1 MQVAEL
7 NAQSIQR
14 GRIYTVSELT
24 HEIKALLEESFPFVW
39 ICGEISNISAP
50 VSGHFYFTLKD
61 ANAQLAAIMFRG
73 QNRQLKFR
81 PEDGMKV
88 TCLGRVSVYPP
99 RGSYQILIEYME
111 PAGIGA
117 LQIAFEQ
124 LKARLQEEGLFD
136 QGHKKSI
143 PFLPRKICVIT
154 SPTGAVV
161 HDIVKIVNRR
171 YPLFIDI
178 IPVKVQGEGAEQE
191 IVSALNLANSK
202 TKADVI
208 ILARGGG
215 SLEDLHAFNSEAV
228 ARAIFQS
235 DIPVISAVGHEIDV
249 TISDFTADLRAPTPS
264 AAAELAVPVKA
275 ELQMRSRALQ
285 RSLSVAMRHC
295 LSRLTLQLNQLKA
308 RVAHP
313 KKRIQD
319 FRLRL
324 ADLTRRMNVDMTNSH
339 IRRNRERFRWRQKL
353 LYKNDP
359 AHRIDKLKTKL
370 NENITNLSKLF
381 NNNYR
386 NNRFRFTALF
396 EKLFLLNPLAILNR
410 GYSITKS
417 MPDGGIVKDADLVAI
432 HQKLHITLARGVL
445 ICRVEGKQDHDSK
458 NI

>member
-1 MQVAEL
+1 MAEL

-24 HEIKALLEESFPFVW
+24 QEIKALLEESFSFIW
-39 ICGEISNISAP
+39 ICGEISNISMP
-50 VSGHFYFTLKD
+50 VSGHFYLTLKD
-61 ANAQLAAIMFRG
+61 ANAQLSAIMFRG

-136 QGHKKSI
+136 QEHKKSI

-161 HDIVKIVNRR
+161 HDIFRIVNRR
-171 YPLFIDI
+171 FPGISIDI
-178 IPVKVQGEGAEQE
+178 IPVRVQGEGAEQE
-191 IVSALNLANSK
+191 IVSALNLANTK
-202 TKADVI
+202 TNADVI

-235 DIPVISAVGHEIDV
+235 DIPVISAVGHETDV
-249 TISDFTADLRAPTPS
+249 TISDFTADMRAPTPS

-275 ELQMRSRALQ
+275 ELQIRSRALQ
-285 RSLSVAMRHC
+285 RSLMVAMQHC
-295 LSRLTLQLNQLKA
+295 LSRHALQLNQLKV

-313 KKRIQD
+313 KKRVQD

-324 ADLTRRMNVDMTNSH
+324 ADLTHRMHVDMTNSH
-339 IRRNRERFRWRQKL
+339 IRRKREYFRWHEKL
-353 LYKNDP
+353 LYKNYP
-359 AHRIDKLKTKL
+359 THRIVKLKAKH
-370 NENITNLSKLF
+370 NENTTNLMKLF

-386 NNRFRFTALF
+386 NHRFRFTALF
-396 EKLFLLNPLAILNR
+396 EKLFLLNPLSILNR
-410 GYSITKS
+410 GYSITRS
-417 MPDGGIVKDADLVAI
+417 MPDGCIVKNADFVAI
-432 HQKLHITLARGVL
+432 DQKVHITLARGVL
-445 ICRVEGKQDHDSK
+445 ICRVEGKLDHDSK

>member
-1 MQVAEL
+1 VAEL

-24 HEIKALLEESFPFVW
+24 QEIKALIEESFSFIW
-39 ICGEISNISAP
+39 ICGEISNISMP
-50 VSGHFYFTLKD
+50 VSSHLYFTLKD
-61 ANAQLAAIMFRG
+61 ANAQLSAIMFRG

-124 LKARLQEEGLFD
+124 LKARLQGEGLFD
-136 QGHKKSI
+136 QNHKKSI
-143 PFLPRKICVIT
+143 PFLPRKICIIT

-161 HDIVKIVNRR
+161 HDIFRIVNRR
-171 YPLFIDI
+171 FPGISIDI
-178 IPVKVQGEGAEQE
+178 IPVRVQGEGSEQE
-191 IVSALNLANSK
+191 IVSALNLANTK
-202 TKADVI
+202 TSADVI

-235 DIPVISAVGHEIDV
+235 DIPVISAVGHETDV
-249 TISDFTADLRAPTPS
+249 TISDFTADMRAPTPS

-275 ELQMRSRALQ
+275 ELQMRSQALQ
-285 RSLSVAMRHC
+285 RSLIVAMQHC
-295 LSRLTLQLNQLKA
+295 LRRLALQLKQLKA
-308 RVAHP
+308 HVAHP
-313 KKRIQD
+313 QKRIQD

-324 ADLTRRMNVDMTNSH
+324 ADLTRRMHLDMSNSH
-339 IRRNRERFRWRQKL
+339 IRRNHEHFRWRQKL
-353 LYKNDP
+353 LYKNYP
-359 AHRIDKLKTKL
+359 IHRIVKLKTKL
-370 NENITNLSKLF
+370 NENTVNIIKSF

-386 NNRFRFTALF
+386 NLRFRFTALF
-396 EKLFLLNPLAILNR
+396 EKLFLLNPLSILNR
-410 GYSITKS
+410 GYSITRL
-417 MPDGGIVKDADLVAI
+417 MPDGGIVKNADLVAI
-432 HQKLHITLARGVL
+432 DQKVHVTLARGVL
-445 ICRVEGKQDHDSK
+445 ICRVEGKLDHDSK

>member
-1 MQVAEL
+1 M

-24 HEIKALLEESFPFVW
+24 QEIKALLEESFSFIW
-39 ICGEISNISAP
+39 ICGEISNISMP
-50 VSGHFYFTLKD
+50 VSGHLYFTLKD
-61 ANAQLAAIMFRG
+61 ANAQVSAIMFRG

-88 TCLGRVSVYPP
+88 TCLGRISVYPP
-99 RGSYQILIEYME
+99 RGSYQILIEYLE

-124 LKARLQEEGLFD
+124 LKTKLQEEGLFD
-136 QGHKKSI
+136 QARKKSI
-143 PFLPRKICVIT
+143 PFLPRRICIIT

-161 HDIVKIVNRR
+161 HDILRIVNRR
-171 YPLFIDI
+171 FPGISIDI
-178 IPVKVQGEGAEQE
+178 IPVRVQGEGAEYE
-191 IVSALNLANSK
+191 IVSALNLANAK
-202 TKADVI
+202 TEAEVI

-235 DIPVISAVGHEIDV
+235 DIPVISAVGHETDV
-249 TISDFTADLRAPTPS
+249 TISDFTADMRAPTPS

-275 ELQMRSRALQ
+275 ELQIHSRALQ
-285 RSLSVAMRHC
+285 RSLIVAMQHC
-295 LSRLTLQLNQLKA
+295 LSHLALQLNQLKV

-324 ADLTRRMNVDMTNSH
+324 ADLTHRMHVDMANSH
-339 IRRNRERFRWRQKL
+339 IRREREHFRWHEKL
-353 LYKNDP
+353 LYKNYP
-359 AHRIDKLKTKL
+359 IHRIVKLKTKL
-370 NENITNLSKLF
+370 NENTSNLIKSF
-381 NNNYR
+381 NNNYS
-386 NNRFRFTALF
+386 NKRFRFTALF
-396 EKLFLLNPLAILNR
+396 DKLFLLNPLSILNR
-410 GYSITKS
+410 GYSITRS
-417 MPDGGIVKDADLVAI
+417 MPDGGIVKNADFVAI
-432 HQKLHITLARGVL
+432 DQRLHITLARGAL